1 MQTDLECVGK
11 LLVYD
16 LDHAGKLALLPL
28 TGDVRGSISYP
39 TDRVKTI
46 RRLLLELIG
55 TILSNVKLLVARWI

>member
-28 TGDVRGSISYP
+28 REMFEARSHIQPIGL
-39 TDRVKTI
+39 
-46 RRLLLELIG
+46 RRFAELIG